1 MGQGVHA
8 SENQTGHVGIFPV
21 VVVRFTEAKDMT
33 IPEAE
38 AEYKR
43 LLSRESTK
51 EERQK
56 AWLEL
61 MREGRA
67 SGYYRPARGLLG
79 DDIDDEKEPYP

>member
-1 MGQGVHA
+1 
-8 SENQTGHVGIFPV
+8 
-21 VVVRFTEAKDMT
+21 MT
-33 IPEAE
+33 IESAE

-43 LLSRESTK
+43 LLSRESTQ
-51 EERQK
+51 EERQA

-61 MREGRA
+61 MRAGRA

>member
-1 MGQGVHA
+1 MG
-8 SENQTGHVGIFPV
+8 I
-21 VVVRFTEAKDMT
+21 K
-33 IPEAE
+33 EAE

-43 LLSRESTK
+43 LLSRESTP

-67 SGYYRPARGLLG
+67 SSYYRPARGLLG

>member
-1 MGQGVHA
+1 
-8 SENQTGHVGIFPV
+8 
-21 VVVRFTEAKDMT
+21 MT
-33 IPEAE
+33 IESAE

-43 LLSRESTK
+43 LLSKESTH
-51 EERQK
+51 EERQA

-61 MREGRA
+61 MRAGRA